1 MVRYKKIKTNILC
14 YYINIYKLL
23 NGVTLLAKTLVLT
36 EKPSVAKDI
45 ARVLGCKRSGN
56 GCIVGDKYIVT
67 WALGHLVTLADPEA
81 YDDKYKSWRME
92 DLPMLPGR
100 MKLVVIGQTSKQFK
114 AVSSLLSSAEVSD
127 IVIATD
133 AGREGEL
140 VARWIIQKANCRKPM
155 RRLWISSQTDK
166 AIKEGFASLKP
177 SSQYDNLY
185 RSAQCRAEADWL
197 VGLNVTRAL
206 TCKHNAQLSAGRV
219 QTPTLAMIVRRE
231 EDILRFRPKDY
242 FIVKADFG
250 EYTALYKDSKGQARF
265 ADAAAAKEIA
275 DSVRGKRGVLS
286 EVKKVYRFKAPP
298 AAYDLTELQ
307 RDANK
312 KYGYSAKQTLSLMQ
326 SLYETHKL
334 LTYPRTDSR
343 YITRDVAATLPERLR
358 AIAIGPYKDA
368 ASAVLRSKP
377 IQTKYI
383 VNDAKVTDH
392 HAIIPTEQYVD
403 LNKLSREERH
413 IYDLVV
419 RRFIAV
425 LSAPFEYDEVQVK
438 ITVGKYNFY
447 TKGQSVKSAGWKALY
462 DSSLAD
468 DDDDAEPDLAAQR
481 LPALSQGAAASVKEV
496 RVCAGKTSPPARY
509 TEATLLTAMENPAS
523 QVEDGRLR
531 DALKSAGGLGTP
543 ATRAD
548 IIEKLFNSFYIER
561 RGREIFPTSKGRQL
575 IGIVPPDL
583 KSAEL
588 TAKWEQQLSLI
599 AEGKANDRK
608 FIEEMRGYAS
618 SLVQAVKSSTA
629 EYKHDNMTREPC
641 PQCGKYL
648 LEVNGKK
655 GKMLV
660 CQDRDCGYRKSISV
674 ITNARCPECHK
685 KLEMR
690 GEGDK
695 KAFFCVCGYREKLS
709 DFEKRKESSGAGK
722 RDVAKYMQQ
731 QAKQKPAGNAL
742 ADQLA
747 KWMEENK

>member
-1 MVRYKKIKTNILC
+1 M
-14 YYINIYKLL
+14 
-23 NGVTLLAKTLVLT
+23 AKTLVLT

-242 FIVKADFG
+242 FTVKADFG
-250 EYTALYKDSKGQARF
+250 EYTALYKDGKGQARF
-265 ADAAAAKEIA
+265 ADAAAAKEVA

-343 YITRDVAATLPERLR
+343 YITKDVAATLPERLR

-438 ITVGKYNFY
+438 ITVGRYNFY
-447 TKGQSVKSAGWKALY
+447 TKGQSIKSAGWKALY

-481 LPALSQGAAASVKEV
+481 LPALSQGAAAAVKEV
-496 RVCAGKTSPPARY
+496 RVFAGKTSPPARY

>member
-1 MVRYKKIKTNILC
+1 M
-14 YYINIYKLL
+14 
-23 NGVTLLAKTLVLT
+23 AKTLVLT

-242 FIVKADFG
+242 FTVKADFG
-250 EYTALYKDSKGQARF
+250 EYTALYKDGKGQARF
-265 ADAAAAKEIA
+265 ADAAAAKEVA

-343 YITRDVAATLPERLR
+343 YITKDVAATLPERLR

-368 ASAVLRSKP
+368 ASAVLRSKS

-438 ITVGKYNFY
+438 ITVGRYNFY

-481 LPALSQGAAASVKEV
+481 LPALSQGAAAAVKEV

-531 DALKSAGGLGTP
+531 DVLKSAGGLGTP

>member
-1 MVRYKKIKTNILC
+1 M
-14 YYINIYKLL
+14 
-23 NGVTLLAKTLVLT
+23 AKTLVLT

-45 ARVLGCKRSGN
+45 ARVLGCNRSGN

-242 FIVKADFG
+242 FTVKVDFG
-250 EYTALYKDSKGQARF
+250 EYTALYKDGKGQARF
-265 ADAAAAKEIA
+265 ADAAAAKEVA

-343 YITRDVAATLPERLR
+343 YITKDVAATLPERLR

-368 ASAVLRSKP
+368 ASAVLHSKP
-377 IQTKYI
+377 LQTKYI

-438 ITVGKYNFY
+438 ITVGRYNFY
-447 TKGQSVKSAGWKALY
+447 TKGQSIKSAGWKALY

-481 LPALSQGAAASVKEV
+481 LPALSQGAAAAVKEV

-531 DALKSAGGLGTP
+531 DALKTAGGLGTP

>member
-1 MVRYKKIKTNILC
+1 M
-14 YYINIYKLL
+14 
-23 NGVTLLAKTLVLT
+23 TLLAKTLVLT

-56 GCIVGDKYIVT
+56 GCIVGDKYIIT

-81 YDDKYKSWRME
+81 YDDKYKNWRME

-242 FIVKADFG
+242 FTVKADFG
-250 EYTALYKDSKGQARF
+250 EYTALYKDGKGQARF
-265 ADAAAAKEIA
+265 ADAAAAKEVA

-343 YITRDVAATLPERLR
+343 YITKDVAATLPERLR
-358 AIAIGPYKDA
+358 AIAIGPYKDSA
-368 ASAVLRSKP
+368 NAVLRSKP

-438 ITVGKYNFY
+438 ITVGRYNFY
-447 TKGQSVKSAGWKALY
+447 TKGQSIKSAGWKAVY
-462 DSSLAD
+462 DSTLAD

-481 LPALSQGAAASVKEV
+481 LPALSQGAAAAVKEV

-531 DALKSAGGLGTP
+531 DALKTAGGLGTP

>member
-1 MVRYKKIKTNILC
+1 M
-14 YYINIYKLL
+14 
-23 NGVTLLAKTLVLT
+23 AKTLVLT

-242 FIVKADFG
+242 FTVKADFG
-250 EYTALYKDSKGQARF
+250 EYTALYKDGKGQARF
-265 ADAAAAKEIA
+265 ADAAAAKEVA

-343 YITRDVAATLPERLR
+343 YITKDVAATLPERLR

-447 TKGQSVKSAGWKALY
+447 TKGQSVKSAGWRALY

-481 LPALSQGAAASVKEV
+481 LPALSQGAAAAVKEV
-496 RVCAGKTSPPARY
+496 KVCAGKTSPPARY

-531 DALKSAGGLGTP
+531 DALKTAGGLGTP

>member
-1 MVRYKKIKTNILC
+1 M
-14 YYINIYKLL
+14 
-23 NGVTLLAKTLVLT
+23 AKTLVLT

-81 YDDKYKSWRME
+81 YDDKYKNWRME

-242 FIVKADFG
+242 FTVKADFG
-250 EYTALYKDSKGQARF
+250 EYTAIYKDGKGQARF
-265 ADAAAAKEIA
+265 ADAAAAKEVA

-343 YITRDVAATLPERLR
+343 YITKDVAATLPERLR

-368 ASAVLRSKP
+368 ASAVLHSKP
-377 IQTKYI
+377 LQTKYI

-447 TKGQSVKSAGWKALY
+447 TKGQSIKSAGWRAVY
-462 DSSLAD
+462 DSTLAD
-468 DDDDAEPDLAAQR
+468 DDDDSEPDLAAQR
-481 LPALSQGAAASVKEV
+481 LPALSQGAAAAVKEV

-531 DALKSAGGLGTP
+531 DALKTAGGLGTP

>member
-1 MVRYKKIKTNILC
+1 M
-14 YYINIYKLL
+14 
-23 NGVTLLAKTLVLT
+23 AKTLVLT

-242 FIVKADFG
+242 FTVKADFG

-343 YITRDVAATLPERLR
+343 YITKDVAATLPERLR

-438 ITVGKYNFY
+438 ITVGRYNFY

-531 DALKSAGGLGTP
+531 DALKTAGGLGTP

-731 QAKQKPAGNAL
+731 QAKQKPAGSAL

>member
-1 MVRYKKIKTNILC
+1 M
-14 YYINIYKLL
+14 
-23 NGVTLLAKTLVLT
+23 AKTLVLT

-81 YDDKYKSWRME
+81 YDDKYKNWRME

-242 FIVKADFG
+242 FTVKADFG
-250 EYTALYKDSKGQARF
+250 EYTALYKDGKGQARF
-265 ADAAAAKEIA
+265 VDAAAAKEVA

-343 YITRDVAATLPERLR
+343 YITKDVAATLPERLR

-468 DDDDAEPDLAAQR
+468 DDDDSEPDLAAQR
-481 LPALSQGAAASVKEV
+481 LPALSQGAAAAVKEV

-531 DALKSAGGLGTP
+531 DALKTAGGLGTP

-685 KLEMR
+685 KPEMR

>member
-1 MVRYKKIKTNILC
+1 M
-14 YYINIYKLL
+14 
-23 NGVTLLAKTLVLT
+23 AKTLVLT

-56 GCIVGDKYIVT
+56 GYIVGDKYIVT

-81 YDDKYKSWRME
+81 YDDKYKNWRME

-242 FIVKADFG
+242 FTVKADFG
-250 EYTALYKDSKGQARF
+250 EYTALYKDGKGQARF
-265 ADAAAAKEIA
+265 ADAAAAKEVA

-343 YITRDVAATLPERLR
+343 YITKDVAATLPERLR

-447 TKGQSVKSAGWKALY
+447 TKGQSIKSAGWKALY

-468 DDDDAEPDLAAQR
+468 DDDDSEPDLAAQR
-481 LPALSQGAAASVKEV
+481 LPALSQGAAAAVKEV

-531 DALKSAGGLGTP
+531 DALKTAGGLGTP

-575 IGIVPPDL
+575 IGIVPTDL

>member
-1 MVRYKKIKTNILC
+1 M
-14 YYINIYKLL
+14 
-23 NGVTLLAKTLVLT
+23 AKTLVLT

-100 MKLVVIGQTSKQFK
+100 MKLVVIGKTSKQFK

-242 FIVKADFG
+242 FTVKADFG

-265 ADAAAAKEIA
+265 ADAAAAKEVA

-358 AIAIGPYKDA
+358 AIAIGPYKDSA
-368 ASAVLRSKP
+368 NAVLRSKP

-438 ITVGKYNFY
+438 ITVGRYNFY

-468 DDDDAEPDLAAQR
+468 DDDDTEPDLAAQR

-588 TAKWEQQLSLI
+588 TAKWEQQLLLI

-731 QAKQKPAGNAL
+731 QAKQKPAGSAL

>member
-1 MVRYKKIKTNILC
+1 MV
-14 YYINIYKLL
+14 
-23 NGVTLLAKTLVLT
+23 LAKTLVLT

-45 ARVLGCKRSGN
+45 ARVLGCRKNGS
-56 GCIVGDKYIVT
+56 GCIIGDKYIVT

-81 YDDKYKSWRME
+81 YDNKYKTWRME
-92 DLPMLPGR
+92 DLPMLPKH

-114 AVSSLLSSAEVSD
+114 AVSALLSSPEISNV
-127 IVIATD
+127 VIATD

-155 RRLWISSQTDK
+155 QRLWISSQTDK

-197 VGLNVTRAL
+197 VGLNVSRAL

-219 QTPTLAMIVRRE
+219 QTPTLAMIVKRE
-231 EDILRFRPKDY
+231 EEILKFRPKTFY
-242 FIVKADFG
+242 TVKADFG
-250 EYTALYKDSKGQARF
+250 GYSALYKDTHNQARF
-265 ADAAAAKEIA
+265 FDQAAAQKIA
-275 DSVRGKRGVLS
+275 DEIKGKRGILS

-307 RDANK
+307 RDANR
-312 KYGYSAKQTLSLMQ
+312 KYGYSAKQTLSYMQ

-343 YITRDVAATLPERLR
+343 YITKDVVATLPERLR
-358 AIAIGPYKDA
+358 AIAVGPYKELA
-368 ASAVLRSKP
+368 NAVLKTKP
-377 IQTKYI
+377 LSTKYI

-438 ITVGKYNFY
+438 ITVGGYNFY
-447 TKGQSVKSAGWKALY
+447 TKGQTVKSAGWKAVY
-462 DSSLAD
+462 DSSLED
-468 DDDDAEPDLAAQR
+468 DDEEDSDISSQS
-481 LPALSQGAAASVKEV
+481 LPALSQGAPAFVQNV
-496 RVCAGKTSPPARY
+496 RVSEGKTAPPARY
-509 TEATLLTAMENPAS
+509 TEATLLTAMENPTG
-523 QVEDGRLR
+523 QVDDGSLR
-531 DALKSAGGLGTP
+531 DALKTAGGLGTP

-548 IIEKLFNSFYIER
+548 IIEKLFDSFCVER
-561 RGREIFPTSKGRQL
+561 RGREIYPTSKGKQL
-575 IGIVPPDL
+575 IEIVPAEL
-583 KSAEL
+583 RSAEM
-588 TAKWEQQLSLI
+588 TAKWEQRLSLI
-599 AEGKANDRK
+599 ANGKADDRR
-608 FIEEMRGYAS
+608 FIEEMRTYAA
-618 SLVQAVKSSTA
+618 SLVNDVRSGDAQ
-629 EYKHDNMTREPC
+629 YRHDNITREVC
-641 PQCGKYL
+641 PECGKYL

-655 GKMLV
+655 GKMLI
-660 CQDRDCGYRKSISV
+660 CQDRECGYRKSISV

-695 KAFFCVCGYREKLS
+695 KTFFCVCGYREKLS

-722 RDVAKYMQQ
+722 RDVAGYMQK
-731 QAKQKPAGNAL
+731 QAKERVASNPL

>member
-1 MVRYKKIKTNILC
+1 M
-14 YYINIYKLL
+14 
-23 NGVTLLAKTLVLT
+23 AKTLVLT

-242 FIVKADFG
+242 FTVKADFG
-250 EYTALYKDSKGQARF
+250 EYTALYKDGKGQARF
-265 ADAAAAKEIA
+265 ADAAAAKEVA

-343 YITRDVAATLPERLR
+343 YITKDVAATLPERLR
-358 AIAIGPYKDA
+358 AIAIGPYKDSA
-368 ASAVLRSKP
+368 NAVLRSKP

-438 ITVGKYNFY
+438 ITVGRYNFY
-447 TKGQSVKSAGWKALY
+447 TKGQSVKSAGWRAVY
-462 DSSLAD
+462 DSTLAD
-468 DDDDAEPDLAAQR
+468 DDDDSEPDLAAQR
-481 LPALSQGAAASVKEV
+481 LPALSQGAAAAVKEV

-531 DALKSAGGLGTP
+531 DALKTAGGLGTP